1 MKNKRSIQMIL
12 VLVEVERSIS
22 NAMEEWKD
30 SLCILG
36 AASAVP
42 YLQLRKKVMM
52 WLS

>member
-1 MKNKRSIQMIL
+1 
-12 VLVEVERSIS
+12 
-22 NAMEEWKD
+22 MEEWKD